1 MTCFSTFFYCTL
13 LSWHW
18 IHLPCIVNSGDLY
31 AAPCRVSPPWVITGP
46 ICVRICTAMV
56 YFIFYTSV
64 TVRVISQLYLYFQ
77 IITNVRKRFLD
88 VFCVVFLGD
97 ILKLWLRISVQIE
110 SVGDSQKIDTYVP
123 PVCPLS
129 HLDHEDGGSMF
140 LQIDDK
146 QPTSTWCRKPQN
158 RNNIE
163 YRISIKT

>member
-1 MTCFSTFFYCTL
+1 
-13 LSWHW
+13 
-18 IHLPCIVNSGDLY
+18 
-31 AAPCRVSPPWVITGP
+31 
-46 ICVRICTAMV
+46 MV

-88 VFCVVFLGD
+88 AFCVVFLGD

-146 QPTSTWCRKPQN
+146 QPTST
-158 RNNIE
+158 
-163 YRISIKT
+163 